1 MAKRHKKPQQWCP
14 FCGAVTTAVLE
25 EPTSRKL
32 AGFWY
37 EKHRRPAD
45 ATYGPGKPC
54 ARSGQGL
61 GMAAWPAWALALNEV
76 LIKKLGGS

>member
-37 EKHRRPAD
+37 EDRVWAWLR
-45 ATYGPGKPC
+45 G
-54 ARSGQGL
+54 RL
-61 GMAAWPAWALALNEV
+61 GRWR
-76 LIKKLGGS
+76 